1 MLLLRL
7 LLLLLC
13 LLQLLLRTAI
23 AIATAVAF
31 DTAMVT
37 ENHCSAKADSEHEVD
52 LVDHLMG
59 VPGAR
64 VSCMYSREITET
76 GEDLVSM

>member
-1 MLLLRL
+1 
-7 LLLLLC
+7 
-13 LLQLLLRTAI
+13 
-23 AIATAVAF
+23 
-31 DTAMVT
+31 MVT